1 MIVAALSVAAIL
13 VVYVA
18 RTLQVLRAR
27 NLFAGYLTA
36 PATPLAAAPVPLDEF
51 RVRLPVHIFE
61 LPSTTYGSQ
70 AATVIVDVGGCS
82 ESTIDVTFH
91 YEDTAPAMG
100 LGFSRTLTVPMGSA
114 SVPTHVIFPVYALHR
129 SGTLISWFAGVDMP
143 STAVRCVQLR
153 SMQNAGMAAPH
164 PFLARHNRAG
174 MIANG
179 V

>member
-1 MIVAALSVAAIL
+1 M
-13 VVYVA
+13 
-18 RTLQVLRAR
+18 
-27 NLFAGYLTA
+27 
-36 PATPLAAAPVPLDEF
+36 
-51 RVRLPVHIFE
+51 RLPVHIFE

-100 LGFSRTLTVPMGSA
+100 LDFSRTLTVPMGSA

-153 SMQNAGMAAPH
+153 SMQNAGMAVSAPR
-164 PFLARHNRAG
+164 LAATLISGWTTSRLYQRIDLMPALPLVLWRPLIHFWRG
-174 MIANG
+174 ITELG
-179 V
+179 